1 MAYGAMLRLCAAR
14 GQPERA
20 IGLLEDME
28 RFEVKPT
35 TLCFSAA
42 LRSVARSHETAIRFE
57 RGSSRRDMLREKTA
71 AHHGKMARQIV
82 ILAEVAEVE
91 HDDGFISALMLCT
104 AAAGDSA
111 TTKAVLLASE
121 VRKMDHLR
129 TIGGS
134 RQETFEDHHDDL
146 HLLNVQE
153 ELESGEMT
161 TAMTTTNIDSK
172 LAIGDKSN
180 KSYNNNKDIST
191 FTEREYG
198 KDTRVISALMHSCA
212 QAMNKN
218 GIGTMWAG
226 RENLGSLDEN
236 SLRLITTRWEPSY
249 VDTSVPGV
257 SSTKVG
263 IGALRRLDEN
273 DNYEELKPGKRKKF
287 RGLYIDDED
296 LITRDDLEEEDDI
309 EEEDESTGWN
319 DENGTLVGD
328 DDLFSD
334 DNEPL
339 QNLLEYQTSDHN
351 NDEQQEDSVPQYTQ
365 SEMFEKFLSELKDEA
380 TKNGEKFDLSE
391 VEARELFDMMHDEF
405 LESDDD
411 EDDDENGPSI
421 SEEYDQFLA
430 ELKKQSEDN
439 DEKFDLNDVQVQ
451 ELFDMMQNEYVDDS
465 NENKRDIASYDKVG
479 GNELTTNENK
489 NLVFPEDKVS
499 KAFLA
504 NIDPAQLSKIEDLQ
518 SALPGMPLSRLKKIV
533 DAYEETLGYPSM
545 LKLVPILRE
554 TMPDTLSSGW
564 LKRNNK
570 KNADFALIKATEDGL
585 VDSALLNSMLQVKAN
600 SGSLNEALEHHADHF
615 AKHKLVSTA
624 TMKYGYICAYE
635 TKRFT

>member
-57 RGSSRRDMLREKTA
+57 RGWSRRDMLRETTA

-82 ILAEVAEVE
+82 ILAEVTEVE

-134 RQETFEDHHDDL
+134 RQEAFENHDDDL
-146 HLLNVQE
+146 Q
-153 ELESGEMT
+153 LESGEMT
-161 TAMTTTNIDSK
+161 TAMTTTNIDAE
-172 LAIGDKSN
+172 LAIGGKSQ

-191 FTEREYG
+191 YTEREYG
-198 KDTRVISALMHSCA
+198 KDTRVISALIHSCA

-263 IGALRRLDEN
+263 IGALRRMDEKEK
-273 DNYEELKPGKRKKF
+273 YEELKPGKRKKF

-296 LITRDDLEEEDDI
+296 LITIDDI
-309 EEEDESTGWN
+309 EDGDDSTDWN
-319 DENGTLVGD
+319 GENDTLVGE

-351 NDEQQEDSVPQYTQ
+351 DDEQQEDSVPQYTQ
-365 SEMFEKFLSELKDEA
+365 SEVFEKFLSELKDEA

-411 EDDDENGPSI
+411 DDDDDDDDEDENEPSI

-430 ELKKQSEDN
+430 ELKKQSEEN

-451 ELFDMMQNEYVDDS
+451 ELFDMMQNEYDDDS
-465 NENKRDIASYDKVG
+465 NENKRDIASYDEVG
-479 GNELTTNENK
+479 GNDLTTNDNENSV
-489 NLVFPEDKVS
+489 LPEDKAS
-499 KAFLA
+499 KAVLA
-504 NIDPAQLSKIEDLQ
+504 NIDPTQLSKIEDLQ

-533 DAYEETLGYPSM
+533 DAYEETLGHPSM

-570 KNADFALIKATEDGL
+570 KNADFALLKATEDGL

-615 AKHKLVSTA
+615 AKHKLVSTT
-624 TMKYGYICAYE
+624 TMKYGFVCAYK

>member
-57 RGSSRRDMLREKTA
+57 RGWSRRDMLRETTA

-82 ILAEVAEVE
+82 ILAEVTEVE

-134 RQETFEDHHDDL
+134 RQEAFENHDDDL
-146 HLLNVQE
+146 Q
-153 ELESGEMT
+153 LESSEMT
-161 TAMTTTNIDSK
+161 TAMTTTNIDAE
-172 LAIGDKSN
+172 LAIGGKSQ

-191 FTEREYG
+191 YTEREYG
-198 KDTRVISALMHSCA
+198 KDTRVISALIHSCA

-263 IGALRRLDEN
+263 IGALRRMDEKEK
-273 DNYEELKPGKRKKF
+273 YEELKPGKRKKF

-296 LITRDDLEEEDDI
+296 LITIDDI
-309 EEEDESTGWN
+309 EDGDDSTDWN
-319 DENGTLVGD
+319 GENDTLVGE

-351 NDEQQEDSVPQYTQ
+351 DDEQQEDSVPQYTQ
-365 SEMFEKFLSELKDEA
+365 SEVFEKFLSELKDEA

-411 EDDDENGPSI
+411 DDDDDDDDEDENEPSI

-430 ELKKQSEDN
+430 ELKKQSEEN

-451 ELFDMMQNEYVDDS
+451 ELFDMMQNEYDDDS
-465 NENKRDIASYDKVG
+465 NENKRDIASYDEVG
-479 GNELTTNENK
+479 GNDLTTNDNENSV
-489 NLVFPEDKVS
+489 LPEDKAS
-499 KAFLA
+499 KAVLA
-504 NIDPAQLSKIEDLQ
+504 NIDPTQLSKIEDLQ

-533 DAYEETLGYPSM
+533 DAYEETLGHPSM

-570 KNADFALIKATEDGL
+570 KNADFALLKATEDGL

-615 AKHKLVSTA
+615 AKHKLVSTT
-624 TMKYGYICAYE
+624 TMKYGFVCACK

>member
-57 RGSSRRDMLREKTA
+57 RGWSRRDMLRETTA

-82 ILAEVAEVE
+82 ILAEVTEVE

-111 TTKAVLLASE
+111 TTKAILLASE

-134 RQETFEDHHDDL
+134 RQEAFENHDDDL
-146 HLLNVQE
+146 Q
-153 ELESGEMT
+153 LESGEMT
-161 TAMTTTNIDSK
+161 TAMTTTNIDAE
-172 LAIGDKSN
+172 LAIGGKSQ

-191 FTEREYG
+191 YTEREYG
-198 KDTRVISALMHSCA
+198 KDTRVISALIHSCA

-263 IGALRRLDEN
+263 IGALRRMDEKEK
-273 DNYEELKPGKRKKF
+273 YEELKPGKRKKF

-296 LITRDDLEEEDDI
+296 LITIDDI
-309 EEEDESTGWN
+309 EDGDDSTDWN
-319 DENGTLVGD
+319 GENDTLVGE

-351 NDEQQEDSVPQYTQ
+351 DDEQQEDSVPQYTQ
-365 SEMFEKFLSELKDEA
+365 SEVFEKFLSELKDEA

-411 EDDDENGPSI
+411 DDDDEDENEPSI

-430 ELKKQSEDN
+430 ELKKQSEEN

-451 ELFDMMQNEYVDDS
+451 ELFDMMQNEYDDDS
-465 NENKRDIASYDKVG
+465 NENKRDIASYDEVG
-479 GNELTTNENK
+479 GNDLTTNDNENSV
-489 NLVFPEDKVS
+489 LPEDKAS
-499 KAFLA
+499 KAVLA
-504 NIDPAQLSKIEDLQ
+504 NIDPTQLSKIEDLQ

-533 DAYEETLGYPSM
+533 DAYEETLGHPSM

-570 KNADFALIKATEDGL
+570 KNADFALLKATEDGL

-615 AKHKLVSTA
+615 AKHKLVSTT
-624 TMKYGYICAYE
+624 TMKYGFVCAYK

>member
-57 RGSSRRDMLREKTA
+57 RGWSRRDMLRETTA

-82 ILAEVAEVE
+82 ILAEVTEVE

-134 RQETFEDHHDDL
+134 RQEAFENHDDDL
-146 HLLNVQE
+146 Q
-153 ELESGEMT
+153 LESGEMT
-161 TAMTTTNIDSK
+161 TAMTTTNIDAE
-172 LAIGDKSN
+172 LAIGGKSQ

-191 FTEREYG
+191 YTEREYG
-198 KDTRVISALMHSCA
+198 KDTRVISALIHSCA

-263 IGALRRLDEN
+263 IGALRRMDEKEK
-273 DNYEELKPGKRKKF
+273 YEELKPGKRKKF

-296 LITRDDLEEEDDI
+296 LITIDDI
-309 EEEDESTGWN
+309 EDGDDSTDWN
-319 DENGTLVGD
+319 GENDTLVGE

-351 NDEQQEDSVPQYTQ
+351 DDEQQEDSVPQYTQ
-365 SEMFEKFLSELKDEA
+365 SEVFEKFLSELKDEA

-411 EDDDENGPSI
+411 DDDDDDEDENEPSI

-430 ELKKQSEDN
+430 ELKKQSEEN

-451 ELFDMMQNEYVDDS
+451 ELFDMMQNEYDDDS
-465 NENKRDIASYDKVG
+465 NENKRDIASYDEVG
-479 GNELTTNENK
+479 GNDLTTNDNENSV
-489 NLVFPEDKVS
+489 LPEDKAS
-499 KAFLA
+499 KAVLA
-504 NIDPAQLSKIEDLQ
+504 NIDPTQLSKIEDLQ

-533 DAYEETLGYPSM
+533 DAYEETLGHPSM

-570 KNADFALIKATEDGL
+570 KNADFALLKATEDGL

-615 AKHKLVSTA
+615 AKHKLVSTT
-624 TMKYGYICAYE
+624 TMKYGFVCAYK

>member
-57 RGSSRRDMLREKTA
+57 RGWSRRDMLRETTA

-82 ILAEVAEVE
+82 ILAEVTEVE

-134 RQETFEDHHDDL
+134 RQEAFENHDDDL
-146 HLLNVQE
+146 Q
-153 ELESGEMT
+153 LESSEMT
-161 TAMTTTNIDSK
+161 TAMTTTNIDAE
-172 LAIGDKSN
+172 LAIGGKSQ

-191 FTEREYG
+191 YTEREYG
-198 KDTRVISALMHSCA
+198 KDTRVISALIHSCA

-263 IGALRRLDEN
+263 IGALRRMDEKEK
-273 DNYEELKPGKRKKF
+273 YEELKPGKRKKF

-296 LITRDDLEEEDDI
+296 LITIDDI
-309 EEEDESTGWN
+309 EDGDDSTDWN
-319 DENGTLVGD
+319 GENDTLVGE

-351 NDEQQEDSVPQYTQ
+351 DDEQQEDSVPQYTQ
-365 SEMFEKFLSELKDEA
+365 SEVFEKFLSELKDEA

-411 EDDDENGPSI
+411 DDDDEDENEPSI

-430 ELKKQSEDN
+430 ELKKQSEEN

-451 ELFDMMQNEYVDDS
+451 ELFDMMQNEYDDDS
-465 NENKRDIASYDKVG
+465 NENKRDIASYDEVG
-479 GNELTTNENK
+479 GNDLTTNDNENSV
-489 NLVFPEDKVS
+489 LPEDKAS
-499 KAFLA
+499 KAVLA
-504 NIDPAQLSKIEDLQ
+504 NIDPTQLSKIEDLQ

-533 DAYEETLGYPSM
+533 DAYEETLGHPSM

-570 KNADFALIKATEDGL
+570 KNADFALLKATEDGL

-615 AKHKLVSTA
+615 AKHKLVSTT
-624 TMKYGYICAYE
+624 TMKYGFVCAYK

>member
-57 RGSSRRDMLREKTA
+57 RGWSRRDMLRETTA

-82 ILAEVAEVE
+82 ILAEVTEVE

-134 RQETFEDHHDDL
+134 RQEAFENHDDDL
-146 HLLNVQE
+146 Q
-153 ELESGEMT
+153 LESGEMT
-161 TAMTTTNIDSK
+161 TAMTTTNIDAE
-172 LAIGDKSN
+172 LAIGGKSQ

-191 FTEREYG
+191 YTEREYG
-198 KDTRVISALMHSCA
+198 KDTRVISALIHSCA

-263 IGALRRLDEN
+263 IGALRRMDEKEK
-273 DNYEELKPGKRKKF
+273 YEELKPGKRKKF

-296 LITRDDLEEEDDI
+296 LITIDDI
-309 EEEDESTGWN
+309 EDGDDSTDWN
-319 DENGTLVGD
+319 GENDTLVGE

-351 NDEQQEDSVPQYTQ
+351 DDEQQEDSVPQYTQ
-365 SEMFEKFLSELKDEA
+365 SEVFEKFLSELKDEA

-411 EDDDENGPSI
+411 DDDDEDENEPSI

-430 ELKKQSEDN
+430 ELKKQSEEN

-451 ELFDMMQNEYVDDS
+451 ELFDMMQNEYDDDS
-465 NENKRDIASYDKVG
+465 NENKRDIASYDEVG
-479 GNELTTNENK
+479 GNDLTTNDNENSV
-489 NLVFPEDKVS
+489 LPEDKAS
-499 KAFLA
+499 KAVLA
-504 NIDPAQLSKIEDLQ
+504 NIDPTQLSKIEDLQ

-533 DAYEETLGYPSM
+533 DAYEETLGHPSM

-570 KNADFALIKATEDGL
+570 KNADFALLKATEDGL

-615 AKHKLVSTA
+615 AKHKLVSTT
-624 TMKYGYICAYE
+624 TMKYGFVCACK

>member
-57 RGSSRRDMLREKTA
+57 RGWSRRDMLRETTA

-82 ILAEVAEVE
+82 ILAEVTEVE

-134 RQETFEDHHDDL
+134 RQEAFENHDDDL
-146 HLLNVQE
+146 Q
-153 ELESGEMT
+153 LESGEMT
-161 TAMTTTNIDSK
+161 TAMTTTNIDAE
-172 LAIGDKSN
+172 LAIGGKSQ

-191 FTEREYG
+191 YTEREYG
-198 KDTRVISALMHSCA
+198 KDTRVISALIHSCA

-263 IGALRRLDEN
+263 IGALRRMDEKEK
-273 DNYEELKPGKRKKF
+273 YEELKPGKRKKF

-296 LITRDDLEEEDDI
+296 LITIDDI
-309 EEEDESTGWN
+309 EDGDDSTDWN
-319 DENGTLVGD
+319 GENDTLVGE

-351 NDEQQEDSVPQYTQ
+351 DDEQQEDSVPQYTQ
-365 SEMFEKFLSELKDEA
+365 SEVFEKFLSELKDEA

-411 EDDDENGPSI
+411 DDDDEDENEPSI

-430 ELKKQSEDN
+430 ELKKQSEEN

-451 ELFDMMQNEYVDDS
+451 ELFDMMQNEYDDDS
-465 NENKRDIASYDKVG
+465 NENKRDIASYDEVG
-479 GNELTTNENK
+479 GNDLTTNDNENSV
-489 NLVFPEDKVS
+489 LPEDKAS
-499 KAFLA
+499 KAVLA
-504 NIDPAQLSKIEDLQ
+504 NIDPTQLSKIEDLQ

-533 DAYEETLGYPSM
+533 DAYEETLGHPSM

-570 KNADFALIKATEDGL
+570 KNADFALLKATEDGL

-615 AKHKLVSTA
+615 AKHKLVSTT
-624 TMKYGYICAYE
+624 TMKYGFVCAYK

>member
-57 RGSSRRDMLREKTA
+57 RGWSRRDMLRETTA

-82 ILAEVAEVE
+82 ILAEVTEVE

-111 TTKAVLLASE
+111 TTKAILLASE

-134 RQETFEDHHDDL
+134 RQEAFENHDDDL
-146 HLLNVQE
+146 Q
-153 ELESGEMT
+153 LESGEMT
-161 TAMTTTNIDSK
+161 TAMTTTNIDAE
-172 LAIGDKSN
+172 LAIGGKSQ

-191 FTEREYG
+191 YTEREYG
-198 KDTRVISALMHSCA
+198 KDTRVISALIHSCA

-263 IGALRRLDEN
+263 IGALRRMDEKEK
-273 DNYEELKPGKRKKF
+273 YEELKPGKRKKF

-296 LITRDDLEEEDDI
+296 LITIDDI
-309 EEEDESTGWN
+309 EDGDDSTDWN
-319 DENGTLVGD
+319 GENDTLVGE

-351 NDEQQEDSVPQYTQ
+351 DDEQQEDSVPQYTQ
-365 SEMFEKFLSELKDEA
+365 SEVFEKFLSELKDEA

-411 EDDDENGPSI
+411 DDDDDDEDENEPSI

-430 ELKKQSEDN
+430 ELKKQSEEN

-451 ELFDMMQNEYVDDS
+451 ELFDMMQNEYDDDS
-465 NENKRDIASYDKVG
+465 NENKRDIASYDEVG
-479 GNELTTNENK
+479 GNDLTTNDNENSV
-489 NLVFPEDKVS
+489 LPEDKAS
-499 KAFLA
+499 KAVLA
-504 NIDPAQLSKIEDLQ
+504 NIDPTQLSKIEDLQ

-533 DAYEETLGYPSM
+533 DAYEETLGHPSM

-570 KNADFALIKATEDGL
+570 KNADFALLKATEDGL

-615 AKHKLVSTA
+615 AKHKLVSTT
-624 TMKYGYICAYE
+624 TMKYGFVCAYK